1 MFAFCAQYTHGIVW
15 LYYNDGSQ
23 LGVKVNSPSFIV
35 AVSPDGRRVTYQAD
49 DEIPEAVR
57 WRVANDL
64 QTAMARLNM
73 LRQV

>member
-1 MFAFCAQYTHGIVW
+1 VQYTYGIVW

-35 AVSPDGRRVTYQAD
+35 DVSPEGRRVTYQAN
-49 DEIPEAVR
+49 DEIPESVR

-64 QTAMARLNM
+64 QTSMARLNM
-73 LRQV
+73 LKEV